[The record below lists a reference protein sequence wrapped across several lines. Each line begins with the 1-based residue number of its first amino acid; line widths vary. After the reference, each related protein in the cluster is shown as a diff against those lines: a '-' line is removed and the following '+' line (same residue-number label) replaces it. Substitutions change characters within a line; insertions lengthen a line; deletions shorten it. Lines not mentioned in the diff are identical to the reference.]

1 VNTQGRR
8 KEEAMNI
15 GVFVFATDS
24 SADPAVV
31 AQKAEALGFASFWV
45 PEHPIIPIR
54 YTSRYPGSADG
65 VIPDAYGRI
74 VDPFVALARA
84 SGVTKTIKL
93 GTGICLIPERNP
105 LLLAKEV
112 ATLDRFSGG
121 RFLFGIGAG
130 WLKEETE
137 IMGGDFPH
145 RWTQTKDAILAMK
158 ALWTQDEAE
167 YHGKYYNFPAVRSF
181 PKPAQKPHPPIFLG
195 GTDVNVFKRVVE
207 WGDGWMPVR
216 ATVEEIKRGRATLN
230 ELAEKAGRDPRS
242 VEVLA
247 FGFPGRFRERQE
259 IEELEK
265 AGVSHVT
272 IWLTAEGQGAVA
284 EMEELARRVL

>member
-1 VNTQGRR
+1 MKV
-8 KEEAMNI
+8 
-15 GVFVFATDS
+15 GVFVFATDA
-24 SADPAVV
+24 SADPAVL
-31 AQKAEALGFASFWV
+31 ARRAEELGFASFWV
-45 PEHPIIPIR
+45 PEHPVIPIK

-84 SGVTKTIKL
+84 SAVTKTIQL

-112 ATLDRFSGG
+112 ATLDRYSGG
-121 RFLFGIGAG
+121 RFIFGIGAG

-137 IMGGDFPH
+137 IMGGDFAH
-145 RWTQTKDAILAMK
+145 RWSQTKDAIMAMK
-158 ALWTQDEAE
+158 ELWTKDEAE

-195 GTDVNVFKRVVE
+195 GTAQSVFKRVVE

-216 ATVEEIKRGRATLN
+216 ASVEEIIKGRATLD
-230 ELAEKAGRDPRS
+230 ELAKQTGRDPQS
-242 VEVLA
+242 IEVLA
-247 FGFPGRFRERQE
+247 FGFPGRFRKREEIVDLER
-259 IEELEK
+259 

-272 IWLTAEGQGAVA
+272 IWVNTDGDGAVG
-284 EMEELARRVL
+284 EIEELSREVLR